1 MLYYH
6 LFFIL
11 LIIKINN
18 DATNAKKADGKN
30 KKKNRFN
37 IPPIILKKVFKKY
50 CTTDNIK
57 NINEQEKT
65 RNKISFF
72 KSDFFCE
79 KRKDIKYIAEKI
91 KIVSS
96 TKLPQESL
104 LNIFTLH

>member
-65 RNKISFF
+65 QNKISFF
-72 KSDFFCE
+72 KSDFFLRKK
-79 KRKDIKYIAEKI
+79 KRYKI
-91 KIVSS
+91 YSRK
-96 TKLPQESL
+96 
-104 LNIFTLH
+104 N